1 MTSLR
6 FVEQLRDLVGGVEVV
21 LSDIWG
27 VVHNGLESFPEAC
40 AALHSYR
47 QQGGT
52 VILITNAPRPA
63 DSVQRQLRK
72 LGVADETYDA
82 IVSSGDLTR
91 HFVADHPGKKIYW
104 VGPDRDSSIHRGL
117 DAVMTPLEAADYII
131 CTGLF
136 DDETESAEDYR
147 AMLTQALERKLPL
160 ICANPDIV
168 VERGDRL
175 IYCAG
180 AVAELYR
187 ELGGEVIFYGKPHR
201 PIYERAMQLAAER
214 RGHASRAQQG
224 AGDRRFRPHGS
235 RRRPWFRDR
244 LPVRHPRHP
253 CRGIRR
259 GRPARPGLG
268 EGIVRPP
275 APRPDAGVAVVRRR
289 LLPQN
294 ARRHARESGYPVRRG
309 LSFSS
314 LTSLE
319 YWVARVEPGD
329 DSCASREVMALTP
342 SPYPERPPRS
352 WSSASRR

>member
-6 FVEQLRDLVGGVEVV
+6 FAERLSDLVDGVEVI

-40 AALHSYR
+40 EALHTYR
-47 QQGGT
+47 QRGGT

-91 HFVADHPGKKIYW
+91 SFVADHPGKKMFWI
-104 VGPDRDSSIHRGL
+104 GPDRDSSIHRGL
-117 DAVMTPLEAADYII
+117 DAVMAPLEQADYIV

-136 DDETESAEDYR
+136 DDEIESAEDYR
-147 AMLTQALERKLPL
+147 AMMLQAREHKLPL

-180 AVAELYR
+180 AIAELYR

-201 PIYERAMQLAAER
+201 PIYERAMALAAEH
-214 RGHASRAQQG
+214 RGHAAPLDRVLAIGDSVRTESPIASTRSSG
-224 AGDRRFRPHGS
+224 AGLPRRS
-235 RRRPWFRDR
+235 EASA
-244 LPVRHPRHP
+244 
-253 CRGIRR
+253 I
-259 GRPARPGLG
+259 AR
-268 EGIVRPP
+268 
-275 APRPDAGVAVVRRR
+275 
-289 LLPQN
+289 
-294 ARRHARESGYPVRRG
+294 S
-309 LSFSS
+309 
-314 LTSLE
+314 
-319 YWVARVEPGD
+319 
-329 DSCASREVMALTP
+329 
-342 SPYPERPPRS
+342 
-352 WSSASRR
+352 

>member
-6 FVEQLRDLVGGVEVV
+6 FVERLRGLVDGVDVI

-27 VVHNGLESFPEAC
+27 VVHNGLEAFPDAC
-40 AALHSYR
+40 EALHTYR
-47 QQGGT
+47 QRGGT

-91 HFVADHPGKKIYW
+91 HFVADHAGKRMFWI
-104 VGPDRDSSIHRGL
+104 GPERDSSIHRGL
-117 DAVMTPLEAADYII
+117 DAVMAPLEEADYIV

-147 AMLTQALERKLPL
+147 AMMLLARDHRLPL

-180 AVAELYR
+180 AIAELYR

-201 PIYERAMQLAAER
+201 PIYERAMALAAER
-214 RGHASRAQQG
+214 RGRPTSLDRVLAIGDSVRTDLTG
-224 AGDRRFRPHGS
+224 ALGFGIDCLF
-235 RRRPWFRDR
+235 
-244 LPVRHPRHP
+244 LT
-253 CRGIRR
+253 RGIHSEEF
-259 GRPARPGLG
+259 
-268 EGIVRPP
+268 EGIDQLDP
-275 APRPDAGVAVVRRR
+275 ASVKELFG
-289 LLPQN
+289 
-294 ARRHARESGYPVRRG
+294 H
-309 LSFSS
+309 
-314 LTSLE
+314 
-319 YWVARVEPGD
+319 
-329 DSCASREVMALTP
+329 
-342 SPYPERPPRS
+342 PPRALMRELR
-352 WSSASRR
+352 W

>member
-6 FVEQLRDLVGGVEVV
+6 FVERLRDLIGGVEVV

-40 AALHSYR
+40 EALHTFR

-91 HFVADHPGKKIYW
+91 HFVADHPGKKIFW
-104 VGPDRDSSIHRGL
+104 VGPGRDSSIHRGL
-117 DAVMTPLEAADYII
+117 DAPLTPLEAADYII

-147 AMLTQALERKLPL
+147 SMLLQARERRLTL

-180 AVAELYR
+180 AIAELYR

-201 PIYERAMQLAAER
+201 PIYERAMALAAEQ
-214 RGHASRAQQG
+214 RGKPAEPGRVLAIGDSVRTDLAG
-224 AGDRRFRPHGS
+224 AHG
-235 RRRPWFRDR
+235 FGIDC
-244 LPVRHPRHP
+244 LFVT
-253 CRGIRR
+253 RGIHSEEF
-259 GRPARPGLG
+259 
-268 EGIVRPP
+268 EGI
-275 APRPDAGVAVVRRR
+275 DQLDVASVKE
-289 LLPQN
+289 LFG
-294 ARRHARESGYPVRRG
+294 H
-309 LSFSS
+309 
-314 LTSLE
+314 
-319 YWVARVEPGD
+319 
-329 DSCASREVMALTP
+329 
-342 SPYPERPPRS
+342 PPRALMRELR
-352 WSSASRR
+352 W

>member
-1 MTSLR
+1 MTSLHFAER
-6 FVEQLRDLVGGVEVV
+6 LSDLVDGVEVI

-40 AALHSYR
+40 EALHTYR
-47 QQGGT
+47 QRGGT

-91 HFVADHPGKKIYW
+91 NFVADHPGKKIFW
-104 VGPDRDSSIHRGL
+104 LGPDRDSSIHRGL
-117 DAVMTPLEAADYII
+117 DAVMAPLEQADYIV

-147 AMLTQALERKLPL
+147 AMLLQAREHKLPL

-187 ELGGEVIFYGKPHR
+187 ELGGEAIFYGKPHR
-201 PIYERAMQLAAER
+201 PIYERAMALAAER
-214 RGHASRAQQG
+214 RGQPTSLDRVLAIGDSVRTDLTG
-224 AGDRRFRPHGS
+224 ALGFGIDCLF
-235 RRRPWFRDR
+235 
-244 LPVRHPRHP
+244 LT
-253 CRGIRR
+253 RGIHSEEF
-259 GRPARPGLG
+259 
-268 EGIVRPP
+268 EGIDQLDP
-275 APRPDAGVAVVRRR
+275 ASVKELFG
-289 LLPQN
+289 
-294 ARRHARESGYPVRRG
+294 H
-309 LSFSS
+309 
-314 LTSLE
+314 
-319 YWVARVEPGD
+319 
-329 DSCASREVMALTP
+329 
-342 SPYPERPPRS
+342 PPRALMRELK
-352 WSSASRR
+352 W